1 MNMYSFLKLDDD
13 SNDACIS
20 EEEAIE
26 GNLKKISLEATDK
39 SKFDPITFLKLK
51 EENIRRILKE
61 ELAKRRRIKF
71 YLTLQVRFTKTRGDQ
86 VETAEP
92 FFHGRCHIVLKKED
106 IETALR
112 ESIMKVVNSFIEY
125 QREGSNWTLDKVL
138 GVNIHIIQYD
148 PIKGSSYL
156 PLPSKLANNKAIIN
170 IQNSDQRC
178 FMWSV
183 IASLYPVAKDP
194 QRVIKYVQY
203 VDKLDFTDVPF
214 PVKIGDIP
222 KFEKKNQIS
231 INVFGFEKQEIF
243 PLHLTKERGLRH
255 VDLLVINK
263 GTRNHYCLI
272 KDFDRLLNDGQK
284 GNQLF
289 HCHYCLHG
297 FTKKRLL

>member
-1 MNMYSFLKLDDD
+1 M
-13 SNDACIS
+13 
-20 EEEAIE
+20 
-26 GNLKKISLEATDK
+26 
-39 SKFDPITFLKLK
+39 
-51 EENIRRILKE
+51 
-61 ELAKRRRIKF
+61 
-71 YLTLQVRFTKTRGDQ
+71 
-86 VETAEP
+86 ETVEP

-170 IQNSDQRC
+170 IQNSDQKC

-243 PLHLTKERGLRH
+243 PLHLTKER
-255 VDLLVINK
+255 
-263 GTRNHYCLI
+263 
-272 KDFDRLLNDGQK
+272 
-284 GNQLF
+284 
-289 HCHYCLHG
+289 
-297 FTKKRLL
+297 

>member
-1 MNMYSFLKLDDD
+1 M
-13 SNDACIS
+13 
-20 EEEAIE
+20 
-26 GNLKKISLEATDK
+26 
-39 SKFDPITFLKLK
+39 
-51 EENIRRILKE
+51 
-61 ELAKRRRIKF
+61 
-71 YLTLQVRFTKTRGDQ
+71 
-86 VETAEP
+86 ETAEP
-92 FFHGRCHIVLKKED
+92 FFHGRCHIHIVLKKED

-112 ESIMKVVNSFIEY
+112 ESIMKIVNSFLEY
-125 QREGSNWTLDKVL
+125 QRGGSNWTLDKVL

-156 PLPSKLANNKAIIN
+156 PLPSKLANKKAIIN
-170 IQNSDQRC
+170 IQNSDQKC

-243 PLHLTKERGLRH
+243 PFHLTKEGDYVTWIFL
-255 VDLLVINK
+255 LSTKELVII
-263 GTRNHYCLI
+263 TVYCLI

-297 FTKKRLL
+297 FTKNVSFKIM

>member
-1 MNMYSFLKLDDD
+1 M
-13 SNDACIS
+13 
-20 EEEAIE
+20 
-26 GNLKKISLEATDK
+26 
-39 SKFDPITFLKLK
+39 
-51 EENIRRILKE
+51 
-61 ELAKRRRIKF
+61 
-71 YLTLQVRFTKTRGDQ
+71 
-86 VETAEP
+86 ETAEP

-112 ESIMKVVNSFIEY
+112 ESIMKIVNSFLEY
-125 QREGSNWTLDKVL
+125 QRGGSNWTLDKVL

-156 PLPSKLANNKAIIN
+156 PLPSKLANKKAIIN
-170 IQNSDQRC
+170 IQNSDQKC

-272 KDFDRLLNDGQK
+272 KDFDSLLNDGQK
-284 GNQLF
+284 RKSVVSLS
-289 HCHYCLHG
+289 
-297 FTKKRLL
+297 LLSSWIY